1 LSRQQGVD
9 NALSQPS
16 FPDLYERVLVPAI
29 FGRYARDLIE
39 RARPI
44 GPSARVLD
52 LGCGTGIVARLLR
65 ERLGGAAR
73 ISGVDANPGMI
84 AKARALAPDLAWHE
98 GNAMALPFA
107 DGSFDLVFCQQMLQF
122 APDRAQAVR
131 EMRRVLAPG
140 GRLLVSTWRSRRE
153 SPLIDG
159 LIGIA
164 ERHLG
169 PSNDKRY
176 SLADADAVR
185 SLLLEAGFADVQ
197 IAPVTLTE
205 HHAQFNVRMNAVAAG
220 FELGTLSD
228 DERER
233 RLAAVEAD
241 AAALLARF
249 AVDGGGYAT
258 TSAANVATATRPEA

>member
-1 LSRQQGVD
+1 VD
-9 NALSQPS
+9 KALSQPS
-16 FPDLYERVLVPAI
+16 FPDFYERVLVPAI

-73 ISGVDANPGMI
+73 ITGLDANPAMI
-84 AKARALAPDLAWHE
+84 AKARALAPELEWHE

-131 EMRRVLAPG
+131 EMWRVLAPG

-159 LIGIA
+159 LVGVA

-169 PSNDKRY
+169 RSNDKRF
-176 SLADADAVR
+176 SLPDPEALR
-185 SLLLEAGFADVQ
+185 PLLLEAGFADVQ
-197 IAPVTLTE
+197 IAAATLPE
-205 HHAQFNVRMNAVAAG
+205 HHAEFDVRLNAMAAS
-220 FELGTLSD
+220 FELSDLSA

-241 AAALLARF
+241 AAAVLARF
-249 AVDGGGYAT
+249 AADGGGYAT
-258 TSAANVATATRPEA
+258 TSSANVATANRPEA